1 MSLGYRLSAD
11 GNRFELGNGLFS
23 VCLEGVE
30 NPSELKDD
38 FGGLSEEFTRVSFV
52 QHGIPRECLIWD
64 DLPVLEFP
72 DYRGTF
78 SLPAEGT
85 ELVLRTVRFAAA
97 TDYHDTPVTETDF
110 FMYRR
115 KIPAQTGNI
124 FILSDPVKKT
134 SYVFISLSPDCV
146 KPLFSVDGGVASLEN
161 EEYGIVVGRCA
172 TKDAEKLC
180 RAWYR
185 HKCKPSPLFTLANN
199 WGDLHAPVVVYE
211 DFIIKELEASKEM
224 GLDVLQIDDGWQTGD
239 TSDKS
244 IRDETGHRT
253 FYGDFWKLNEK
264 KFPNGM
270 ETVRAAAEKNG
281 VGLGLWFAPHSKNAF
296 ELLDRDVAVLK
307 NAYDFWGSRF
317 FKLDMLRVENREMH
331 EAFKKMVERI
341 YSFGKDASIQFDV
354 TNGHREGFFS
364 LNQYGRLFAEN
375 RYTGLSTYYP
385 HRAARNLY
393 SLCKYI
399 PAFKFQFELV
409 NPTLNRDKYPENDPL
424 APCVCDEDYLFA
436 CVMTSNPLFWM
447 ETQFLPQKQRD
458 ELKRILPVWKEVRR
472 ELARA
477 DVVPVGERPDG
488 GTFSGFA
495 AYSADGKKV
504 WLTALRQVTEE
515 NEYTFS
521 LDTKV
526 RSARLLDSNTD
537 AKVSAD
543 GKNVTVTL
551 GKNNSYAF
559 IELEVK

>member
-1 MSLGYRLSAD
+1 MALGNCFSFDGKEFRL
-11 GNRFELGNGLFS
+11 GNRLFS
-23 VCLEGVE
+23 VSLEGVE
-30 NPSELKDD
+30 SASERKDD
-38 FGGLSEEFTRVSFV
+38 FGGLSEEFIRVSFV
-52 QHGIPRECLIWD
+52 RNGVMRECLIWD
-64 DLPVLEFP
+64 DLPVLEFT
-72 DYRGTF
+72 DFEGSFT
-78 SLPAEGT
+78 LPVEGT
-85 ELVLRTVRFAAA
+85 ELVLRAVKFASA

-110 FMYRR
+110 FMYRN
-115 KIPAQTGNI
+115 KIPAQTGNV
-124 FILSDPVKKT
+124 FILSDPVKKN
-134 SYVFISLSPDCV
+134 SYVFISLSPDYV
-146 KPLFSVDGGVASLEN
+146 KSSFSVEGGVASLEN
-161 EEYGIVVGRCA
+161 EGYGAVVGKCD

-199 WGDLHAPVVVYE
+199 WGDLHAPGIVYE
-211 DFIIKELEASKEM
+211 DFIKKELEASKEM

-244 IRDETGHRT
+244 IRDEKGHRT

-270 ETVRAAAEKNG
+270 EKVRDAAEKNG

-307 NAYDFWGSRF
+307 NAYDIWGARF

-331 EAFKKMVERI
+331 GAFKKMVERI

-354 TNGHREGFFS
+354 TNGYREGFFG
-364 LNQYGRLFAEN
+364 LNQYGRLFVEN

-393 SLCKYI
+393 ALCKYI

-424 APCVCDEDYLFA
+424 APCACDEDYLFA
-436 CVMTSNPLFWM
+436 CVMMSNPLFWM
-447 ETQFLPQKQRD
+447 ETQFLQQKQKD
-458 ELKRILPVWKEVRR
+458 ELQRILPVWKKLRS
-472 ELARA
+472 ELANA
-477 DVVPVGERPDG
+477 DVIPVGERPDG
-488 GTFSGFA
+488 GAFSGFA
-495 AYSADGKKV
+495 AYSADGNKV

-521 LDTKV
+521 LDKTV
-526 RSARLLDSNTD
+526 RSARLLASNTD
-537 AKVSAD
+537 AEVSAD